1 MNRIP
6 KRTFLALTLLL
17 LPLLLLATLQEP
29 TRANPN
35 TITVVDAFD
44 PPDATFT
51 YCDVAK
57 VQPRVA
63 CDVVLGTG
71 KGAEDGWIDVRG
83 MGEKQVVIR
92 VVTLGATE
100 LQFIVEG
107 RIELTRGTNTFSQ
120 ATADLIAPID
130 VTATG
135 NGQVFRFIEQIDQLR
150 IGSRE
155 SVGSGADS
163 VFIVFDGF

>member
-1 MNRIP
+1 M
-6 KRTFLALTLLL
+6 AL
-17 LPLLLLATLQEP
+17 LQEP

-35 TITVVDAFD
+35 TITVVDDFN

-57 VQPRVA
+57 VQSRVA
-63 CDVVLGTG
+63 CDVALGTG

-83 MGEKQVVIR
+83 MGEKQFVIR

-100 LQFIVEG
+100 LQFTVEG
-107 RIELTRGTNTFSQ
+107 RIELTRGTNTFSF

-130 VTATG
+130 VTAVG
-135 NGQVFRFIEQIDQLR
+135 NGQMFRFVEQVDQIR
-150 IGSRE
+150 VGSRE